1 MRRTFRTLND
11 CEMQHNAKVG
21 LFTRPSIFIEI
32 LRKILPYV
40 NSPLVVNFVHFV
52 AKLFS
57 FRHKGTNTLRKNSKN
72 PGPEGPALII
82 PRGDLVCRQLTIYGV
97 LEYWSDGVLE
107 ETPFFI
113 ALRKQIPGENLK
125 V

>member
-1 MRRTFRTLND
+1 MKIFRD
-11 CEMQHNAKVG
+11 DKMG
-21 LFTRPSIFIEI
+21 MGPEI
-32 LRKILPYV
+32 CD
-40 NSPLVVNFVHFV
+40 
-52 AKLFS
+52 
-57 FRHKGTNTLRKNSKN
+57 SKD

-82 PRGDLVCRQLTIYGV
+82 PRGDLVYRHSAIYGI
-97 LEYWSDGVLE
+97 LEYWSDGVME

>member
-1 MRRTFRTLND
+1 MECWNI
-11 CEMQHNAKVG
+11 G
-21 LFTRPSIFIEI
+21 S
-32 LRKILPYV
+32 
-40 NSPLVVNFVHFV
+40 
-52 AKLFS
+52 
-57 FRHKGTNTLRKNSKN
+57 KGRSKD

-82 PRGDLVCRQLTIYGV
+82 PRGDLVCRHLTICGV
-97 LEYWSDGVLE
+97 LEYWSGGVME